1 MRNKLIFLGTA
12 GDSLTLA
19 KQRRAGGGFI
29 LQLEGGQYHID
40 PGPGALAAAAK
51 ANVSARET
59 ICVLISN
66 NSLLASEGV
75 NEVLD
80 AMTLGGIDRFGVVV
94 AAESVA
100 DGAEDERPI
109 IREQA
114 KNWVERVVTFRDTTR
129 IGVNYLNIFPRKAHT
144 LDPTALGFRLE
155 GPNITIGYMGDTA
168 WFDGITKEYAGV
180 DILIVRCRHPKGA
193 HEKGTLA
200 VDEVIKVIE
209 GIKPRVCVLTGL
221 GNKLLDGDVIATARS
236 IQRETKV
243 QCIAAKD
250 GFEVDI
256 DQFAGK
262 ASQQTL
268 KGYKK

>member
-51 ANVSARET
+51 ASVSSRET
-59 ICVLISN
+59 ICVLASN
-66 NSLLASEGV
+66 NSLLASEGI

-94 AAESVA
+94 ASESVA

-114 KNWVERVVTFRDTTR
+114 RNWVERVVTFKDTTR
-129 IGVNYLNIFPRKAHT
+129 IGVNYLNIFPRQAHA
-144 LDPTALGFRLE
+144 LDPSALGFRLE
-155 GPNITIGYMGDTA
+155 GPTITLGYTGDTA
-168 WFDGITKEYAGV
+168 WFEDLPKEYAGV
-180 DILIVRCRHPKGA
+180 DVLIVRCLHPKGA
-193 HEKGTLA
+193 HEKGALS
-200 VDEVIKVIE
+200 VDEVIKLIE
-209 GIKPRVCVLTGL
+209 GVKPRVCILTGM
-221 GNKLLDGDVIATARS
+221 GNKLLDGDVVATARS
-236 IQRETKV
+236 IQHETKV
-243 QCIAAKD
+243 QTVAAKD
-250 GFEVDI
+250 GFEVDL